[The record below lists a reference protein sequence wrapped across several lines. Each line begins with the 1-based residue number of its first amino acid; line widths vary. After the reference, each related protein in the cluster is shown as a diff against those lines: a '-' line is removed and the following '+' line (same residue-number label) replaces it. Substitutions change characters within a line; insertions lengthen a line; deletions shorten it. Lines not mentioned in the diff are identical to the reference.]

1 MLKNIEN
8 YNEGKLKKDVS
19 LIRIF
24 VSMFKVGI
32 MTFGGG
38 YAMLPIIDREL
49 IENNR
54 WITKAELLDYFAI
67 SQCTPGTIAVNTATF
82 IGKKLRGNI
91 GSLVATLGVISPS
104 ILIIMGIAAVM
115 RTLFSFKI
123 IQYAMAGI
131 RICVCVLIFN
141 AVIKLFKSAV
151 IDIFTS
157 ILYIVVLISS
167 VVFKVSPIIIVILS
181 IILGISSLYIKKE
194 GDKK

>member
-8 YNEGKLKKDVS
+8 YNERKLKKDVS

-141 AVIKLFKSAV
+141 AVIKSAV

-167 VVFKVSPIIIVILS
+167 VIFKVSPIIIVILS